1 VGRRIQERRE
11 VGSAQPFVIAAILTL
26 HFVVGLLVM
35 AAGDRLGRRGFAV
48 AAVAPLVTL
57 IWLATQYTGVVDDGD
72 AVTQDISWVP
82 HLGLS
87 FDLRLDGFG
96 FVMVGIVS
104 GVGLLVCLYSLSYFG
119 AGKEGVGGLAGL
131 VTIFAGSM
139 LGVVLTDHLIA
150 LFIFWELTSITS
162 YLLIGNDDRNP
173 RARDAA
179 LSAIL
184 ITGAG
189 GLAMLAGLVLIGEAG
204 GTYRLS
210 ELAIDPPSG
219 STVTAGLLLVI
230 VGAFTKSAQVPFSG
244 WLPGA
249 MVAPTPISTYRHA
262 ATMVKAGVYLIAL
275 MSPLFATAGVWRPI
289 VLIGAGI
296 TMIIGGWRALRQH
309 DLKLLLAYGTVSQLG
324 FMILL
329 VGAGTYSLA
338 QAGVVLL
345 IAHAAFKAAL
355 FMVVGIIDHEVG
367 TRDVR
372 ALTGFGP
379 SWRAVQAAAIIS
391 AASMAGIPPMIG
403 FIAKEK
409 ALDAAQHAGF
419 GGAGWVVVA
428 IVLGSILT
436 VAGHDASLGV
446 APSPKAHTPPGRFV
460 APAILLTVLTVL
472 FGLAPTLIDAT
483 VKAATVSLYPASDP
497 ASVKLWAGFNSALAL
512 SALIIA
518 VGLLLVAAH
527 RRIERQQSRFGE
539 LVAPLPTADQS
550 FWSLLGGLTRSA
562 RRITA
567 IVQNGSLP
575 FYITVIVGVAAIGP
589 LIPLLGEFDE
599 LPDVRDAEIELAVAG
614 IIVSAAIG
622 ATILKRRIAAVL
634 MLGAVGYGMAG
645 FYVVQGAPDLA
656 LTQFAIETLATVLFV
671 LVLRFL
677 PMEFSTGRPAV
688 LAPLRLAVAALVGI
702 SIFVFAL
709 VATGSRPDVQEPQ
722 ISTEM
727 LARSVPDGKGSNV
740 VNVILV
746 DFRGMDTLG
755 EITVLVVAALGMVAL
770 ARVARRLVAGTA
782 RTLDRLP
789 VLDASSR
796 LLFGSILVLSLYLL
810 FAGHNQPGG
819 GFVGGLTAG
828 AAISLRYV
836 AGGTRSVRDSVPV
849 APWTVL
855 GGGLAMA
862 ATTAIVPLLM
872 GGTVLEHA
880 VFERDVPLLGT
891 VKTTSALPFDIGV
904 YLVVVGLV
912 MMAYEAFGDEVEAD
926 GDGEGAAVATGG
938 ATT

>member
-1 VGRRIQERRE
+1 MIV
-11 VGSAQPFVIAAILTL
+11 AILTL
-26 HFVVGLLVM
+26 HFVLGLVVM
-35 AAGDRLGRRGFAV
+35 GAGDRLGRRGFAV
-48 AAVAPLVTL
+48 AAVAPLITL
-57 IWLATQYTGVVDDGD
+57 IWLATQYAGVVDDGD
-72 AVTQDISWVP
+72 PVTQDISWVP
-82 HLGLS
+82 QLGLS

-104 GVGLLVCLYSLSYFG
+104 GIGLLVCAYSLSYFG

-204 GTYRLS
+204 GTYQLS
-210 ELAIDPPSG
+210 ELAADPPSG
-219 STVTAGLLLVI
+219 ATVTAGLLLVI

-249 MVAPTPISTYRHA
+249 MVAPTPISAYLHA
-262 ATMVKAGVYLIAL
+262 ATMVKAGVYLVAL
-275 MSPLFATAGVWRPI
+275 MSPLFATVGPWRPV

-296 TMIIGGWRALRQH
+296 TMIVGGWRALRQH
-309 DLKLLLAYGTVSQLG
+309 DLKLLLAFGTVSQLG

-372 ALTGFGP
+372 ALTGFGRG
-379 SWRAVQAAAIIS
+379 WRPVVIVAVIS

-419 GGAGWVVVA
+419 GGAGWVIVA

-436 VAGHDASLGV
+436 VAYSGRFVLGVLGRLGVEGHDASLGV
-446 APSPKAHTPPGRFV
+446 APSPQAHTPPARFV
-460 APAILLTVLTVL
+460 APAVLLTVLTVL
-472 FGLAPTLIDAT
+472 FGLAPMLIDAA
-483 VKAATVSLYPASDP
+483 VQAATVSLYPTSDP
-497 ASVKLWAGFNSALAL
+497 ATVKLWAGFNSALAL

-527 RRIERQQSRFGE
+527 RRIEEAQSRFGD
-539 LVAPLPTADQS
+539 LVAPLPTVDRS

-562 RRITA
+562 RRTTA

-589 LIPLLGEFDE
+589 LIPLLGELDE
-599 LPDVRDAEIELAVAG
+599 LPDVRNAEIELAVAG

-622 ATILKRRIAAVL
+622 ATILQRRIAAVL

-677 PMEFSTGRPAV
+677 PMEFSSGRAAV

-709 VATGSRPDVQEPQ
+709 VATNSRGDVGEPQ

-770 ARVARRLVAGTA
+770 ARVARRLVAGAGT
-782 RTLDRLP
+782 TLDRLP

-836 AGGTRSVRDSVPV
+836 AGGTSSVRSSVPV

-855 GGGLAMA
+855 GGGLVIA

-872 GGTVLEHA
+872 GGSVLEHA

-912 MMAYEAFGDEVEAD
+912 MMAYEAFGDEVEPD
-926 GDGEGAAVATGG
+926 GSSDGRLMATDGAAT
-938 ATT
+938 